1 MRRLLAVCFVLML
14 GFSCVSSTRRL
25 ADEENPSRP
34 YYQQIREWQQRIQK
48 EGWAETQVH
57 RILNACIQLVEYD
70 VEIDD
75 HWDTPREFIQK
86 GFRGDC
92 EDIVIFLMGTLKRL
106 KYPYDIKIVAV
117 TGLFESHALLKVE
130 MPDGTWRYFDTA
142 AGNPPQA
149 FHIDYKPVVE
159 FDETDISYYKPRS

>member
-1 MRRLLAVCFVLML
+1 MRRLLVVCFVLML
-14 GFSCVSSTRRL
+14 GFSCVSSTRQL
-25 ADEENPSRP
+25 ADDESSSQP

-57 RILNACIQLVEYD
+57 HILNACIQFVEYD

-92 EDIVIFLMGTLKRL
+92 EDIVIFLMGTLRRL
-106 KYPYDIKIVAV
+106 KYPYGVKIVAV
-117 TGLFESHALLKVE
+117 TGLFENHALLKVE

-142 AGNPPQA
+142 AGNPPHA
-149 FHIDYKPVVE
+149 FHIGYKPVVE
-159 FDETDISYYKPRS
+159 FDETDISYYRPRP